1 MLTRFKKKETE
12 MMNKKHIRHTVL
24 YVESESTHE
33 TWVVFTVFEQLEP
46 DMQDYDISFDN
57 YRENLD
63 GYNIHLVH
71 TFMDTDGAIDVKPIP
86 IVFVDGKL
94 KEINNHG
101 QYTRLSDNEYII
113 TTTNQETGL
122 TKVLPWREG
131 PMYIQGFK
139 ESDACTYK
147 QIKENQNIVAAISRI
162 TSSQL
167 GFDLWGR
174 EESIGAIYYVWHHEV
189 VKNIRFRLSMLSD
202 NIGVMCGIEYRK
214 HQPQALKFV
223 LQDVDKDGN
232 IIQEG
237 RCCVS
242 EGESL
247 FLIRFEKAVNALTV
261 YVFDD
266 SDKLV
271 FCEKNMH
278 FIRSI
283 KVSTGVVDAKT
294 GKVSDLEVSV
304 IGAKDDKAGSVGLTE
319 RRKAK
324 YVNEIKRI
332 LKDESLDVQKEI
344 IETIKQGYE
353 ES

>member
-1 MLTRFKKKETE
+1 MKRE
-12 MMNKKHIRHTVL
+12 HIRHTVL

-46 DMQDYDISFDN
+46 DMQDYDIRFDN

-71 TFMDTDGAIDVKPIP
+71 TFMDTEGAIDVKPIP
-86 IVFVDGKL
+86 VVFEEGKL

-101 QYTRLSDNEYII
+101 QYTRLSDDEYIV

-131 PMYIQGFK
+131 PMYIQGYR
-139 ESDACTYK
+139 ECDEYTYRP
-147 QIKENQNIVAAISRI
+147 IKTDQNLAAAISRI
-162 TSSQL
+162 TSTHL
-167 GFDLWGR
+167 GFDIMGR
-174 EESIGAIYYVWHHEV
+174 EESIGAIYNVWHHEV
-189 VKNIRFRLSMLSD
+189 IKNIRFRLSMLSD
-202 NIGVMCGIEYRK
+202 NLGVMCGIEYRK
-214 HQPQALKFV
+214 RQPQVLKFV

-247 FLIRFEKAVNALTV
+247 LLIRFEKAVNALTV
-261 YVFDD
+261 YVYDD
-266 SDKLV
+266 SDKLI

-304 IGAKDDKAGSVGLTE
+304 IGGKDDKAGAVGLTE
-319 RRKAK
+319 RRKTK
-324 YVNEIKRI
+324 YINDIKRI

-344 IETIKQGYE
+344 IETIKQSYE